1 MEQIFLPMHDQ
12 NFSQGTTNFITIH
25 PVKKG
30 LFPVVFPCCFHII
43 LILELKKNKTIP
55 WMTQKVQYP
64 LQLIERIRI
73 VARIWSPS
81 FGRNFI
87 HKFDQSIIRFNWMTF
102 HLPLIGTIA
111 IVIVV
116 IDAGSHSCW
125 SYYWLLLLRHSYYV
139 SQNSIGSF
147 SSVIIIMYPKR
158 GRRGSF
164 PTFFLVR
171 DDERIRT
178 ILVFGTTTN
187 STLSHFFFFL
197 PREKV
202 ILPIRY
208 PREFLRGGSQG
219 WCRRGTT
226 RRIR

>member
-187 STLSHFFFFL
+187 STLSHFFFFCH
-197 PREKV
+197 EK
-202 ILPIRY
+202 R
-208 PREFLRGGSQG
+208 
-219 WCRRGTT
+219 
-226 RRIR
+226 